1 MLDITGAGAQLPMR
15 SHWKL
20 RPGPQSHKN
29 SEQQCK
35 RIRASTATANS
46 KASATRQAAQ
56 QPQPAPLS
64 RRKRTHEPCAAP
76 SATSGA
82 DGERRMKGRARE
94 RHRRRMRQTHSTTSC
109 PPLPSLGAPLVAS
122 AVRVTCSLRCPAR
135 RGGIAL
141 RGACVHPGHV
151 LLTAPLP
158 FDVRSDGGYS
168 SRFNIYAS
176 GEAGA
181 EACVSSAAP
190 SAVTTARQR

>member
-64 RRKRTHEPCAAP
+64 HRKRTHEPCAAP
-76 SATSGA
+76 NATSGA
-82 DGERRMKGRARE
+82 DSERRMRRRARE
-94 RHRRRMRQTHSTTSC
+94 RAPPQDARLTPYQPRRCLLLPSPLVHRLVGSRPCRSCARLRVALRGEEMSGAEGGERGSMHRRRR
-109 PPLPSLGAPLVAS
+109 
-122 AVRVTCSLRCPAR
+122 
-135 RGGIAL
+135 
-141 RGACVHPGHV
+141 
-151 LLTAPLP
+151 
-158 FDVRSDGGYS
+158 
-168 SRFNIYAS
+168 
-176 GEAGA
+176 
-181 EACVSSAAP
+181 
-190 SAVTTARQR
+190 